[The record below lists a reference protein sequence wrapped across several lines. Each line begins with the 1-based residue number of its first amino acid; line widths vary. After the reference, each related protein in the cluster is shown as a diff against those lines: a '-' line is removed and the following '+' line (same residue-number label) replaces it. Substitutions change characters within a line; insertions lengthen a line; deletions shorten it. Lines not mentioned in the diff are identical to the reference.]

1 MKKKMIAVLTAAMV
15 LSMGTFAVFAESPT
29 VETAEAPVASQKA
42 ATSVADTKAP
52 EEYAT
57 ATTVSEG
64 YSVEAVSQTTVD
76 AAKVAVQNEVL
87 KDINAIG
94 TLLGNNTLS
103 TAATDSSK
111 KVTATI
117 LSVVDVKDT
126 SAVQKDGKY
135 EVTLKNAQIAADDAC
150 VILHYTGS
158 AWEVIKPTSVA
169 AGSVT
174 FTTSS
179 LSPFAVVKLETA
191 GAAQSPKT
199 GASLPLA
206 GAVLVISLAG
216 AALCGKKYFA

>member
-1 MKKKMIAVLTAAMV
+1 M
-15 LSMGTFAVFAESPT
+15 
-29 VETAEAPVASQKA
+29 
-42 ATSVADTKAP
+42 
-52 EEYAT
+52 
-57 ATTVSEG
+57 
-64 YSVEAVSQTTVD
+64 
-76 AAKVAVQNEVL
+76 
-87 KDINAIG
+87 
-94 TLLGNNTLS
+94 
-103 TAATDSSK
+103 
-111 KVTATI
+111 
-117 LSVVDVKDT
+117 
-126 SAVQKDGKY
+126 
-135 EVTLKNAQIAADDAC
+135 KNAQIAADDAC

-179 LSPFAVVKLETA
+179 LSPFAVVKLEVE